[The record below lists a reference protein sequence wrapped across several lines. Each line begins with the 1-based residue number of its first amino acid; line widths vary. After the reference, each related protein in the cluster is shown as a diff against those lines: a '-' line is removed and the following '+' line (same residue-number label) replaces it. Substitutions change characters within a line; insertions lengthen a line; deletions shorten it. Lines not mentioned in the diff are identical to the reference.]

1 MTTLSAPA
9 ASPAVAP
16 PRSEWRRLAF
26 DPQSNLTALLQQAWP
41 YVEPVLPDSIE
52 RFWQQFLTIDIIRE
66 GLRPDMLAQLRVNSM
81 IYGQQKFT
89 TPVDEHWVARAEAQA
104 QLAITTRVP
113 VAVLIG
119 AFAESNAVLTD
130 AIAAGC
136 THDPVL
142 RHRLLGAV
150 MRMCMLEAEVI
161 TTTIANA
168 KRAHAQQK
176 LREQGEMFRQ
186 QVAGA
191 VEQASQRAKALRAQS
206 HSAAG
211 STRTM
216 LGRAADVAAAS
227 EQSATAMREA
237 AHTAA
242 GLIRAI
248 EDARRE
254 VEGASGVANRASEEA
269 RSASESSL
277 ALSDHAEAIDSIVAL
292 IRDIAGQTNLLAL
305 NATIEAARAG
315 EAGRGFAVVA
325 QEVKSLAAQTAKAT
339 DDIAKQIAAIQ
350 ASIRRTVS
358 ANGAIRDTIGDVKS
372 SADRIR
378 SVMDTQAHTV
388 TMITSS
394 VDETALSADSMSSI
408 IASIRMTTEDV
419 AGDMD
424 AVDAALAE
432 VDEQLST
439 LHGSVTNFLAR
450 IAA

>member
-1 MTTLSAPA
+1 MSTFTNPLKQRLKEAEPLFGLWLSLGSDSAAEALAHAGFDWLLIDMEHGPNTLDTVVSQLQ
-9 ASPAVAP
+9 AVAG
-16 PRSEWRRLAF
+16 
-26 DPQSNLTALLQQAWP
+26 TAA
-41 YVEPVLPDSIE
+41 
-52 RFWQQFLTIDIIRE
+52 
-66 GLRPDMLAQLRVNSM
+66 
-81 IYGQQKFT
+81 
-89 TPVDEHWVARAEAQA
+89 TPVV
-104 QLAITTRVP
+104 RVP
-113 VAVLIG
+113 IG
-119 AFAESNAVLTD
+119 DVVTM
-130 AIAAGC
+130 I
-136 THDPVL
+136 
-142 RHRLLGAV
+142 
-150 MRMCMLEAEVI
+150 
-161 TTTIANA
+161 
-168 KRAHAQQK
+168 
-176 LREQGEMFRQ
+176 
-186 QVAGA
+186 
-191 VEQASQRAKALRAQS
+191 
-206 HSAAG
+206 
-211 STRTM
+211 ST
-216 LGRAADVAAAS
+216 
-227 EQSATAMREA
+227 
-237 AHTAA
+237 
-242 GLIRAI
+242 
-248 EDARRE
+248 
-254 VEGASGVANRASEEA
+254 
-269 RSASESSL
+269 
-277 ALSDHAEAIDSIVAL
+277 
-292 IRDIAGQTNLLAL
+292 IAGQTNLLAL